1 MQLKFLFNLWAS
13 DVHSI
18 YILRFSRRF
27 IFQQRSHGDYVVK
40 KSRDSWQCFWNLD
53 VCFSMISFATPT
65 LVSLRGL
72 ILIFRQASPSLL
84 HGSYPRAFHE
94 SKAGPG
100 ESATKQAQ
108 ANLESSPDVFF
119 FHFWVSLSYF

>member
-1 MQLKFLFNLWAS
+1 
-13 DVHSI
+13 
-18 YILRFSRRF
+18 
-27 IFQQRSHGDYVVK
+27 
-40 KSRDSWQCFWNLD
+40 
-53 VCFSMISFATPT
+53 MISFATPT

-72 ILIFRQASPSLL
+72 ILIFRQAPLSLL

-119 FHFWVSLSYF
+119 FPFLSFTKLFLDQ